1 MKEKRWQISLKKND
15 KTLRQLLMGL
25 KKEES
30 ETERD
35 RERENNAG
43 NLYGNIGNKI

>member
-15 KTLRQLLMGL
+15 ETLRQLLMGL

-30 ETERD
+30 ETER
-35 RERENNAG
+35 ERENNAG
-43 NLYGNIGNKI
+43 NLNGNIGNKI